1 MNKPFLILAAIMFC
15 ASLFFSNGVAASECR
30 GADGNIVDQTQCA
43 SELAV
48 GENRL
53 PDDAIAEVNELKAK
67 MRYFTAIGFHKHS
80 QEQRDAI
87 AAIYREHGVA
97 LPDEFK
103 E

>member
-1 MNKPFLILAAIMFC
+1 MNKSLLILPASLLC
-15 ASLFFSNGVAASECR
+15 SSLFFSSGVAASECR

-53 PDDAIAEVNELKAK
+53 PDDAMAEVNELKAK

-87 AAIYREHGVA
+87 AAIYREHGVP
-97 LPDEFK
+97 LPDEYK
-103 E
+103 D